1 MSIKTFFMKKM
12 LATQL
17 KGVPQAEQDKLF
29 EMIDK
34 NPQLFQKI
42 ATETQ
47 EEMKR
52 GSSQMDAAMKVAK
65 KYEIELK
72 ALKK

>member
-1 MSIKTFFMKKM
+1 MKKM

>member
-1 MSIKTFFMKKM
+1 M
-12 LATQL
+12 

-34 NPQLFQKI
+34 NPELFQKI
-42 ATETQ
+42 AVETQ
-47 EEMKR
+47 EEIKR

-65 KYEIELK
+65 KYETELK
-72 ALKK
+72 ALKG